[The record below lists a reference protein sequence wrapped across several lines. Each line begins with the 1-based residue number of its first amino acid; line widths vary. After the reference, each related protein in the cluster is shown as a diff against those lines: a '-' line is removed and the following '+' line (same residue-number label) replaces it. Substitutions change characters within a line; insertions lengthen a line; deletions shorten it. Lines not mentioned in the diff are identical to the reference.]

1 MPREISAGVI
11 LFRRAQE
18 PHYLLLHYES
28 GHWDFP
34 KGHIERGEDA
44 QQTARRELQEET
56 GISEVCF
63 VDGYKQTLRYFFR
76 QKGIGIFKIVIFFL
90 AETEQS
96 EISLSYEHIGF
107 DWLPYDLAMSR
118 LTFKNSR
125 DLLAKAHAHLQTAS
139 SAIRGDRGSGLI
151 PSP

>member
-11 LFRRAQE
+11 LFRQAPE

-34 KGHIERGEDA
+34 KGHIEPGEDA
-44 QQTARRELQEET
+44 QQTAIRELKEET
-56 GISEVCF
+56 GISEICF

-76 QKGIGIFKIVIFFL
+76 QKGVGIFKIVIYYL
-90 AETEQS
+90 AETDQS
-96 EISLSYEHIGF
+96 EVTLSHEHTGF

-118 LTFKNSR
+118 LTFKNSQ
-125 DLLAKAHAHLQTAS
+125 DLLAKAHAHLHTAPP
-139 SAIRGDRGSGLI
+139 AIRGDQ
-151 PSP
+151 

>member
-11 LFRRAQE
+11 LFRRAPE
-18 PHYLLLHYES
+18 PYYLLLHYGS

-34 KGHIERGEDA
+34 KGHIESGEDA
-44 QQTARRELQEET
+44 QQTARRELMEET
-56 GISEVCF
+56 GISEICF

-76 QKGIGIFKIVIFFL
+76 HKGIGIFKTVIYFL
-90 AETEQS
+90 AETAQS
-96 EISLSYEHIGF
+96 EVSLSHEHIGF

-125 DLLAKAHAHLQTAS
+125 DLLAKAQTHLQSTP
-139 SAIRGDRGSGLI
+139 SAIQSER
-151 PSP
+151 

>member
-11 LFRRAQE
+11 LFRRAPE
-18 PHYLLLHYES
+18 PYYLLLHYES

-44 QQTARRELQEET
+44 QQTARRELKEET
-56 GISEVCF
+56 GISEVSF

-76 QKGIGIFKIVIFFL
+76 QKGIGVFKIVIFFL

-96 EISLSYEHIGF
+96 EISLSHEHIGF

-118 LTFKNSR
+118 LTFKNSQ
-125 DLLAKAHAHLQTAS
+125 DLLAKAHAHLQTIP
-139 SAIRGDRGSGLI
+139 SAIRGDQ
-151 PSP
+151 

>member
-11 LFRRAQE
+11 LFRRAPE
-18 PHYLLLHYES
+18 PHYLLLHYGS

-34 KGHIERGEDA
+34 KGHIETGEDA
-44 QQTARRELQEET
+44 EQAARRELKEET

-76 QKGIGIFKIVIFFL
+76 QKGIGIFKIVIYYL
-90 AETEQS
+90 AETDQS
-96 EISLSYEHIGF
+96 EISLSHEHIGF
-107 DWLPYDLAMSR
+107 DWLSYDAAMER

-125 DLLAKAHAHLQTAS
+125 DLLAKAQARLQATQ
-139 SAIRGDRGSGLI
+139 SA
-151 PSP
+151 